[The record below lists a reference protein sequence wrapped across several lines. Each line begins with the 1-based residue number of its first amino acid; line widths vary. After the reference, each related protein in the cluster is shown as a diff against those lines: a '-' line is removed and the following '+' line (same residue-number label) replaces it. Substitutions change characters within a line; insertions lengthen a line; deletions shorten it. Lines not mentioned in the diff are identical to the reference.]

1 MASLKLVLPLLLFS
15 ILSTAAQPSPS
26 PLLPPPPPS
35 TTSSSLCDAAE
46 TLANSGYIAM
56 SLTLQAISQRLP
68 LSSSAVT
75 PLTIFSPPDSSFA
88 SYGQPSLPHLLL
100 HFSPVSLSPSAL
112 LSFPFS
118 TPIPSLSHS
127 KHLIVTSIQSLKISI
142 NNVPVSSLPLLDDG
156 FLLVYAIDSF
166 FDPNFTLPFSIPSRF
181 NPRPQFLRCT
191 KLEPLSRFREAAG
204 VLKSRGRSIMASFLE
219 LQLLGFLDDRGG
231 DDWTLFAPPDQELVE
246 FSGDFLEYSSL
257 LARHVAP
264 CKVRWLDLEGSDGS
278 TAPILNVKGYALN
291 VGKDDEMLT
300 VNGVQISFPDMYESG
315 RLVIHGISGVIA
327 LPELDAEEEELGEEF
342 PEQET

>member
-1 MASLKLVLPLLLFS
+1 MASLKLVLPLLLF
-15 ILSTAAQPSPS
+15 ILSTAAQPSPA
-26 PLLPPPPPS
+26 PLPPPHPPP
-35 TTSSSLCDAAE
+35 TTSSFSDAVE

-56 SLTLQAISQRLP
+56 SLTLQAISQRLRP
-68 LSSSAVT
+68 SAGVT
-75 PLTIFSPPDSSFA
+75 PLTVFSPPDSSFA
-88 SYGQPSLPHLLL
+88 SSGQPSLAHLLL
-100 HFSPVSLSPSAL
+100 HFSPVSLSPAAL

-127 KHLIVTSIQSLKISI
+127 KHLIVTSIQSRKISI
-142 NNVPVSSLPLLDDG
+142 NNVGVSGLPLLDDG
-156 FLLVYAIDSF
+156 FVVVYAIDGF
-166 FDPNFTLPFSIPSRF
+166 FDPNFTLPLSIPARF

-191 KLEPLSRFREAAG
+191 KLEPLSRFRDAAG

-257 LARHVAP
+257 LTRHVAP
-264 CKVRWLDLEGSDGS
+264 CKMRWLDLQGSDGS
-278 TAPILNVKGYALN
+278 TAPILNVKGFALN
-291 VGKDDEMLT
+291 ISKDGKDEILMI
-300 VNGVQISFPDMYESG
+300 NGVQISFPDMYESE
-315 RLVIHGISGVIA
+315 RLVIHGINGVVA

-342 PEQET
+342 PAQEI

>member
-1 MASLKLVLPLLLFS
+1 MGRGVREFG
-15 ILSTAAQPSPS
+15 T
-26 PLLPPPPPS
+26 
-35 TTSSSLCDAAE
+35 E
-46 TLANSGYIAM
+46 LAWEGEY
-56 SLTLQAISQRLP
+56 
-68 LSSSAVT
+68 
-75 PLTIFSPPDSSFA
+75 
-88 SYGQPSLPHLLL
+88 PSLSHLLL

-118 TPIPSLSHS
+118 TPLPSLSPS
-127 KHLIVTSIQSLKISI
+127 KHLLLTSFQSHQISI
-142 NNVPVSSLPLLDDG
+142 NNVPVSALPLLDDG

-166 FDPNFTLPFSIPSRF
+166 FDPNFTLPLPLSI
-181 NPRPQFLRCT
+181 NPNPQFLLCT
-191 KLEPLSRFREAAG
+191 KLEPLSRFRDAAG

-231 DDWTLFAPPDQELVE
+231 DDWTLFAPPDHELVG

-264 CKVRWLDLEGSDGS
+264 CKVWWIDLEGSDGS
-278 TAPILNVKGYALN
+278 AAPILNVKGYALN
-291 VGKDDEMLT
+291 VSKDGEMLL

-342 PEQET
+342 PDQETRAVNFSLLLLFS